1 MHTHM
6 MMGIVLCQQIH
17 IHLDERKKKRNYSR
31 HTRHRMLWLALRSA
45 HGFFLSSPVLLI
57 TIFFTHHSSSLPRSN
72 TIMRTQRLLAAAVSR
87 LLTSRQ
93 RKKSDFFPLQINKT
107 HAVINHWS
115 EKKLRLQHSSYQHSD
130 TRGARVQNPRVRIS
144 MVNDFDDV
152 Q

>member
-1 MHTHM
+1 MKERRR
-6 MMGIVLCQQIH
+6 GIIRDTLGTACCGLPCAV
-17 IHLDERKKKRNYSR
+17 
-31 HTRHRMLWLALRSA
+31 RMV
-45 HGFFLSSPVLLI
+45 F
-57 TIFFTHHSSSLPRSN
+57 SSLPQFCSLQYSSHITPPPESRGQN

-130 TRGARVQNPRVRIS
+130 TRGARVQNPLVRIS